1 MRKKHI
7 DVFHKEVQ
15 HLRKKEERV
24 LFNIHRWEVKHRHLF
39 GNLKRLLGVV
49 FGIGVGAYISFYKMV
64 FFRDAILL
72 TLMLLVLAYLIT
84 HHNKRRMFEERS
96 MIISLEHTLVLY
108 VFAVVIVSSM
118 AWLLPEV
125 IESLAEMLL
134 TISTG
139 AFFGSIMHS
148 YS

>member
-1 MRKKHI
+1 MRKKHV
-7 DVFHKEVQ
+7 DAFHKEVQ

-24 LFNIHRWEVKHRHLF
+24 LFNIHRWEIKHKHLF
-39 GNLKRLLGVV
+39 GNLKRILGVV

-64 FFRDAILL
+64 FFRDALLL

-84 HHNKRRMFEERS
+84 HHNKRRMFNEKS

-108 VFAVVIVSSM
+108 VFAVLIVSVM
-118 AWLLPEV
+118 AWRWPEI
-125 IESLAEMLL
+125 IESFAEMLL
-134 TISTG
+134 TMSTG
-139 AFFGSIMHS
+139 AFFGSIIHS